1 MPPLLTLHLVILAWA
16 FTAILGKLIS
26 LPPLD
31 MVVWRTGLSSIGFL
45 GLAGLMRNS
54 LRVSGGD
61 AAKLLGI
68 GALLG
73 FHWVTFFLS
82 GRLATASVSLAALP
96 TLMIWC
102 SLLEPIVNGTRRWN
116 KIELIVGTIIVGAVW
131 MIFTVEARYWVGFS
145 TGLISAM
152 LAAFYAVANKQLV
165 NRFPFSVLCSYQMA
179 GSCIAAWILLPFA
192 GGSALPEFPDLHDFG
207 WLLLFAFGCTVLPY
221 AGFIVVMR
229 HLPIFTINVVYNL
242 EPLYGMVLAAL
253 VFGAAEKMT
262 PGFYA
267 GAAVII
273 ASVLIVPWWQSRRFN
288 ASAGRL

>member
-16 FTAILGKLIS
+16 FTAILGKLIT
-26 LPPLD
+26 LPALD
-31 MVVWRTGLSSIGFL
+31 MVVWRTGLSALGFVV
-45 GLAGLMRNS
+45 LAGAMRNS
-54 LRVSGGD
+54 LRVSGAD

-73 FHWVTFFLS
+73 LHWVTFFLS

-102 SLLEPIVNGTRRWN
+102 SLLEPLVNGTVRWN
-116 KIELIVGTIIVGAVW
+116 KVELIVGMIIVGAVW

-145 TGLISAM
+145 TGLVSAM

-165 NRFPFSVLCSYQMA
+165 SRFPFAVLCFYQMLGA
-179 GSCIAAWILLPFA
+179 CVAAWILLPLLS
-192 GGSALPEFPDLHDFG
+192 GHTLPELPGLRDFG
-207 WLLLFAFGCTVLPY
+207 WLVVFAFGCTVLPY

-242 EPLYGMVLAAL
+242 EPLYGIVLAAL
-253 VFGAAEKMT
+253 VFGASEKMT

-267 GAAVII
+267 GAAIII
-273 ASVLIVPWWQSRRFN
+273 ASVLIVPWWQNRRF
-288 ASAGRL
+288 SAAA